1 MSTKQDT
8 RKQKAAEKREQVT
21 KVHAATVERIQADT
35 DYAAEFAKFAAK
47 FPGYSVKNQELIFA
61 QMDSAT
67 VCAGFNK
74 WKAEGRMVRKGE
86 KGIKIF
92 APTTRKVKDAEGKPE
107 KDKDGEDKKE
117 HRFVMVTVF
126 DISQTEPAAE

>member
-1 MSTKQDT
+1 MSTKQDA

-21 KVHAATVERIQADT
+21 QAYTATVERIENDP
-35 DYAAEFAKFAAK
+35 EFAAAFATFAEK
-47 FPGYSVKNQELIFA
+47 FPTYSQKNQALIFA
-61 QMDSAT
+61 QMDTAT

-92 APTTRKVKDAEGKPE
+92 APSSKIEKDEKGNPVKDE
-107 KDKDGEDKKE
+107 KGETKKTSF
-117 HRFVMVTVF
+117 FVMVTVF
-126 DISQTEPAAE
+126 DISQTEEIQD

>member
-1 MSTKQDT
+1 M
-8 RKQKAAEKREQVT
+8 
-21 KVHAATVERIQADT
+21 
-35 DYAAEFAKFAAK
+35 
-47 FPGYSVKNQELIFA
+47 
-61 QMDSAT
+61 
-67 VCAGFNK
+67 CAGFNK

-126 DISQTEPAAE
+126 DISQTEETQD

>member
-1 MSTKQDT
+1 MSTKQDA

-21 KVHAATVERIQADT
+21 QAYTATVERIENDP
-35 DYAAEFAKFAAK
+35 EFAAAFATFAEK
-47 FPGYSVKNQELIFA
+47 FPTYSQKNQALIFA
-61 QMDSAT
+61 QFPEAT

-126 DISQTEPAAE
+126 DISQTEETQD

>member
-1 MSTKQDT
+1 MTTKQDA
-8 RKQKAAEKREQVT
+8 RKQQAAEKREQVT
-21 KVHAATVERIQADT
+21 QAYAATVERIENDPQF
-35 DYAAEFAKFAAK
+35 AAAFAKFAEK
-47 FPGYSVKNQELIFA
+47 FPTYSEKNQGLIFS
-61 QMDSAT
+61 QFPEAT

-126 DISQTEPAAE
+126 DISQTEETQD